1 MFCVFNS
8 KFHTDFT
15 SNIDSLPFMKAHNIE
30 SKKQGTLFL
39 RTSIPNYSE
48 RMIMN
53 DTVLDQIQYKRFA
66 IRSANEYSVFY
77 LQDKLNIP
85 YSFNKKA
92 EEDYAGTITRIDTY
106 NIQDDRFISITLNSM
121 SKIQR
126 QFYNNLSN
134 NFFKYKRHEKI

>member
-1 MFCVFNS
+1 MFVICLIISYKYTN
-8 KFHTDFT
+8 
-15 SNIDSLPFMKAHNIE
+15 NLPI
-30 SKKQGTLFL
+30 SQLFL
-39 RTSIPNYSE
+39 YFSYPELTL
-48 RMIMN
+48 
-53 DTVLDQIQYKRFA
+53 LDQIQYKRFA
-66 IRSANEYSVFY
+66 IRSAKEYSVFY

-106 NIQDDRFISITLNSM
+106 NIQDDKFISITLNSM